1 MKVAIIGAGGVGGYL
16 GGSLARAGHDVTLI
30 ARGAHLQ
37 AMRAHGLRIQ
47 SVHGDFVINPV
58 QATNQPADVGP
69 VDLTIFTV
77 KTYDMAEAAEMS
89 RPLVGPHTTV
99 LPLQNGVESA
109 SRLGSV
115 YGRAAVLGGAVWI
128 VSAVVEPGVIRQES
142 QLRRMVIGELDGAMT
157 GRVQAIREALAQSGF
172 TVEAT
177 DQIEKLLWTKLLF
190 IASFSG
196 ITSVTRAPAGPV
208 RACAESR
215 SLLRQA
221 MQEIEAVARA
231 RGVPLD
237 ADVVDK
243 TLALVDGLDPG
254 ATASMQRDVIAGRR
268 LEHEAINGAV
278 VRAGRELGVPTPV
291 HEFFWTCLKVVDT
304 LAEGRRP

>member
-1 MKVAIIGAGGVGGYL
+1 MKIAIVGAGGVGGYL
-16 GGSLARAGHDVTLI
+16 GGTLARAGHDVTLI

-47 SVHGDFVINPV
+47 SVHGDFVIDPV
-58 QATNQPADVGP
+58 QATDRPAEVGP
-69 VDLTIFTV
+69 VNLTIFAV
-77 KTYDMAEAAEMS
+77 KTYDIAEAAEMS
-89 RPLVGPHTTV
+89 RPLVGPHTAV

-109 SRLGSV
+109 SRLGDV
-115 YGRAAVLGGAVWI
+115 YGREAVLGGAVWI

-142 QLRRMVIGELDGAMT
+142 QLRRMVIGELDGQRT
-157 GRVQAIREALAQSGF
+157 GRVQAIRDALAQSGF
-172 TVEAT
+172 TVEVT
-177 DQIEKLLWTKLLF
+177 DQIEKILWTKLLF

-215 SLLRQA
+215 LLLRQA

-254 ATASMQRDVIAGRR
+254 ATTSMQRDVIAGRR

-278 VRAGRELGVPTPV
+278 VRAGRALGVPTPA
-291 HEFFWTCLKVVDT
+291 HEFFWTCLKVVDSM
-304 LAEGRRP
+304 AAGERS